1 MSQPNTGLVQSLQ
14 ARIVNHAK
22 GLGVEP
28 TLLFTRFGLE
38 RFLYRLSKSAYAERF
53 VLKGALMMLAW
64 AGESV
69 RATRDADLLGFGE
82 ITSERLE
89 QIFQEIAVIPCDP
102 DDGVAF
108 LPETV
113 AATAIRE
120 TDQYGG
126 QRVRV
131 EGRLGTVKLSL
142 QFDVGVGDAVYPP
155 PEWLEYPSLLDVPR
169 PMLRTYQSE
178 TSIAEKLHAMAELGE
193 TNTRMKDYFD
203 VATLARIRDFDG
215 SALSR
220 AIRETFERRN
230 TPVLATPV
238 GLTSRFGRD
247 PGKQRQWEAFVS
259 KNRIDAPLGFESWVL
274 RVAFFAG
281 PVLTALSRRAEFAGR
296 WPAGGPWWMPGGEQV
311 R

>member
-14 ARIVNHAK
+14 ARIVNRAK
-22 GLGVEP
+22 GLGVES

-38 RFLYRLSKSAYAERF
+38 RFLYRLSKSAYSERF
-53 VLKGALMMLAW
+53 VLKGALMMLVW
-64 AGESV
+64 TGESV

-82 ITSERLE
+82 TTPEKLE
-89 QIFQEIAVIPCDP
+89 QIFREIAVIRCDP

-155 PEWLEYPSLLDVPR
+155 PEWLEYPSLLDIPR
-169 PMLRTYQSE
+169 PMLRTYQAE
-178 TSIAEKLHAMAELGE
+178 TSIAEKLHAMVDLGE
-193 TNTRMKDYFD
+193 SNTRMKDYFD
-203 VATLARIRDFDG
+203 VATLAGIRDFDG
-215 SALSR
+215 AAMGR
-220 AIRETFERRN
+220 AIQETFERRN
-230 TPVLATPV
+230 TPIVATPA
-238 GLTSRFGRD
+238 GLTS
-247 PGKQRQWEAFVS
+247 
-259 KNRIDAPLGFESWVL
+259 
-274 RVAFFAG
+274 
-281 PVLTALSRRAEFAGR
+281 
-296 WPAGGPWWMPGGEQV
+296 
-311 R
+311 

>member
-22 GLGVEP
+22 GLRVEP

-38 RFLYRLSKSAYAERF
+38 RFLYRLSKSNYADSF
-53 VLKGALMMLAW
+53 VLKGALMMLVW

-69 RATRDADLLGFGE
+69 RATRDADLLGFGD
-82 ITSERLE
+82 ITSQKLERV
-89 QIFQEIAVIPCDP
+89 FREIAVIPCDP

-108 LPETV
+108 LPDTV
-113 AATAIRE
+113 TASAIRE

-155 PEWLEYPSLLDVPR
+155 PEWLEFPSLLDVPR

-178 TSIAEKLHAMAELGE
+178 TSIAEKLHAMVVLGE
-193 TNTRMKDYFD
+193 SNTRMKDYFD
-203 VATLARIRDFDG
+203 VATLARIREFDG
-215 SALSR
+215 AAMAR

-230 TPVLATPV
+230 TPIVAMPA

-247 PGKQRQWEAFVS
+247 AGKQRQWEAFVS
-259 KNRIDAPLGFESWVL
+259 KNRIDAAMGFEAWVL
-274 RVAFFAG
+274 RCAFFAG
-281 PVLTALSRRAEFAGR
+281 PVLTALSRGAEFAGR
-296 WPAGGPWWMPGGEQV
+296 WPAGGPWWISGSEQS

>member
-1 MSQPNTGLVQSLQ
+1 
-14 ARIVNHAK
+14 
-22 GLGVEP
+22 
-28 TLLFTRFGLE
+28 
-38 RFLYRLSKSAYAERF
+38 
-53 VLKGALMMLAW
+53 MMLVW

-82 ITSERLE
+82 ITSGGLER
-89 QIFQEIAVIPCDP
+89 IFRQIAVIPCDP

-108 LPETV
+108 QPETV
-113 AATAIRE
+113 AAAAIRE

-131 EGRLGTVKLSL
+131 EGRLGTVRLSL

-178 TSIAEKLHAMAELGE
+178 TSIAEKLHAMVALGE
-193 TNTRMKDYFD
+193 SNTRMKDYFD
-203 VATLARIRDFDG
+203 VVNLARIRDFDG
-215 SALSR
+215 AAMGR

-230 TPVLATPV
+230 TPIVATPA

-247 PGKQRQWEAFVS
+247 PGKQRQWEAFIS
-259 KNRIDAPLGFESWVL
+259 KNRMDASLRFEAWVL
-274 RVAFFAG
+274 RVALFASPVLSVLSRKEDFAG
-281 PVLTALSRRAEFAGR
+281 S
-296 WPAGGPWWMPGGEQV
+296 WPAGGPWWIPGGKKS

>member
-14 ARIVNHAK
+14 TRIVNRAK

-53 VLKGALMMLAW
+53 VLKGALMMLVW

-82 ITSERLE
+82 ITPEKLE
-89 QIFQEIAVIPCDP
+89 QIFREIAVVPCDP

-108 LPETV
+108 LPDTV
-113 AATAIRE
+113 ASIAIRE

-142 QFDVGVGDAVYPP
+142 QLDVGVGDAVYPP
-155 PEWLEYPSLLDVPR
+155 PEWLEYPSLLDIPR
-169 PMLRTYQSE
+169 PMLRTYQAE
-178 TSIAEKLHAMAELGE
+178 TSIAEKLHAMVDLGE
-193 TNTRMKDYFD
+193 SNTRMKDYFD

-215 SALSR
+215 AAMGR

-230 TPVLATPV
+230 TPIVATPA

-247 PGKQRQWEAFVS
+247 AGKQRQWEAFVS
-259 KNRIDAPLGFESWVL
+259 KNRIDASLGFEAWVL
-274 RVAFFAG
+274 RVALFAG
-281 PVLTALSRRAEFAGR
+281 PVLATLARGAEYAGR
-296 WPAGGPWWMPGGEQV
+296 WQAGGPWWISEG
-311 R
+311 

>member
-1 MSQPNTGLVQSLQ
+1 MSQPNTGLVRSLQ
-14 ARIVNHAK
+14 ARIVNRAK
-22 GLGVEP
+22 VLGVEP

-38 RFLYRLSKSAYAERF
+38 RFLYRLSKSTYADSF
-53 VLKGALMMLAW
+53 VLKGALMMLVW

-82 ITSERLE
+82 ISSQKLE
-89 QIFQEIAVIPCDP
+89 QVFREIAIIPCDP
-102 DDGVAF
+102 GDGVTF

-113 AATAIRE
+113 AAAAIRE
-120 TDQYGG
+120 ADQYGG

-131 EGRLGTVKLSL
+131 EGRLGTVRLSL

-178 TSIAEKLHAMAELGE
+178 TSIAEKLHAMVTLGE
-193 TNTRMKDYFD
+193 SNTRMKDYFD

-215 SALSR
+215 AAMGR
-220 AIRETFERRN
+220 AIRETFERRS
-230 TPVLATPV
+230 TPIVATPA

-247 PGKQRQWEAFVS
+247 SGKQRQWEAFVS
-259 KNRIDAPLGFESWVL
+259 KNRIDASLGFEAWVL
-274 RVAFFAG
+274 RVALFAS
-281 PVLTALSRRAEFAGR
+281 PVLAALSRGTEFAGR
-296 WPAGGPWWMPGGEQV
+296 WPAGGPWWNPGGEQT

>member
-14 ARIVNHAK
+14 ARIVNRAK
-22 GLGVEP
+22 ALGIEP

-38 RFLYRLSKSAYAERF
+38 RFLYRLSKSKYADSF
-53 VLKGALMMLAW
+53 ILKGALMMLVW

-69 RATRDADLLGFGE
+69 RATRDVDLLGFGD
-82 ITSERLE
+82 ITSQELERV
-89 QIFQEIAVIPCDP
+89 FREIAVIPCDP

-120 TDQYGG
+120 ADQYGG

-155 PEWLEYPSLLDVPR
+155 PEWLEYPSLLDIPR

-178 TSIAEKLHAMAELGE
+178 TSIAEKVHAMVALGE
-193 TNTRMKDYFD
+193 SNTRMKDYFD

-215 SALSR
+215 AAMAR

-230 TPVLATPV
+230 TSIVATPA

-247 PGKQRQWEAFVS
+247 PGKQRQWESFAS
-259 KNRIDAPLGFESWVL
+259 KNRIDASLGFEAWVV
-274 RVAFFAG
+274 RVAVFAG
-281 PVLTALSRRAEFAGR
+281 PVLTAHSRGAEFAGR
-296 WPAGGPWWMPGGEQV
+296 WPAGGPWWTPGGKQG